1 MLCVCLQV
9 LLQLTQGLFEDTTC
23 LEVVMEK
30 VMQQS
35 LELIPSESCTV
46 LLIDEDNEEEV
57 GLHEDGSGV

>member
-1 MLCVCLQV
+1 MCLQV

-35 LELIPSESCTV
+35 LELIPSECCTV
-46 LLIDEDNEEEV
+46 LLIDEDSKEEV
-57 GLHEDGSGV
+57 RLWEGVGFG